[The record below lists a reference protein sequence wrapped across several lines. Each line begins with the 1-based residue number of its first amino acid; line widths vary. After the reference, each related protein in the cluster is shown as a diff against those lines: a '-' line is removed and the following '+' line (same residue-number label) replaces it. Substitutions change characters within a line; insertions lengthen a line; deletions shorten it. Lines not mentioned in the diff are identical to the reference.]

1 MPIKRVKSFTP
12 EKGHVS
18 VLSITDKQY
27 SNIIHIWG
35 SVEKKSRPTPLQIV
49 FFSIFAKKGIKIG
62 HFVNDIRIANAYK

>member
-1 MPIKRVKSFTP
+1 MHIKRVKSFTP

-35 SVEKKSRPTPLQIV
+35 SVEKKIQANPIADRIFLVFLQRKT
-49 FFSIFAKKGIKIG
+49 SKLATS
-62 HFVNDIRIANAYK
+62 